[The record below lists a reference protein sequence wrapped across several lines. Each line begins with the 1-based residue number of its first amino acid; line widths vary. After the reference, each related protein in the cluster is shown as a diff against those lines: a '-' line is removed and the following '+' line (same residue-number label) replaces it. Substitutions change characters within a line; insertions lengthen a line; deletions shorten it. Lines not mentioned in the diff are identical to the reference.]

1 MLYHRWHPLHG
12 HLSHLAAAVLEHKTH
27 SISIPRTFAVSWIGN
42 LLGGVIFALV
52 PPVMLAHMGFKTF
65 YTFTA
70 STYSRYCSAACIS
83 RPTAGRAAATNQRHL
98 RCGVGVRQGLDTTAF
113 RVPASE
119 LGPPSLQELTLAP
132 QRRRAPKP
140 RCRQN
145 IRGCQ
150 APAACRL
157 QAGLQGPQ
165 GPRAYNSPRS
175 APLLRGLSCVY
186 GPRAGRQRHSLLRQ
200 LASRSCEPTLRSS
213 VRLGRSLA
221 ARASPPQ

>member
-1 MLYHRWHPLHG
+1 MRSASPEPSPSLGLGTCSAASSSRWSRPSCSLTWA
-12 HLSHLAAAVLEHKTH
+12 SRP
-27 SISIPRTFAVSWIGN
+27 SIPSRS
-42 LLGGVIFALV
+42 
-52 PPVMLAHMGFKTF
+52 
-65 YTFTA
+65 

-98 RCGVGVRQGLDTTAF
+98 KCGVGVRQGLDTTAF

-186 GPRAGRQRHSLLRQ
+186 GPRQDVSAIHCCVSSLQ
-200 LASRSCEPTLRSS
+200 GVASRP
-213 VRLGRSLA
+213 
-221 ARASPPQ
+221 